1 MIPFLLLFNALTAS
15 QENAA
20 LHERRQLLEKAQAIV
35 QATQDLEITT
45 AEARRR
51 VELLLKE
58 LRSWADTH
66 GVGLVARSRTY
77 AAPARGRTEPLTA
90 NRCPLFFEDD
100 IEEHDEICP
109 LDLSRSEVWGG
120 SVVFCRYVCAPSPR

>member
-1 MIPFLLLFNALTAS
+1 MVPFLLLFTALTAS
-15 QENAA
+15 QEKAA
-20 LHERRQLLEKAQAIV
+20 NSERTELREKAQAIV

-51 VELLLKE
+51 VELLLKD
-58 LRSWADTH
+58 LRSWADTYD
-66 GVGLVARSRTY
+66 VELVAHSRTY
-77 AAPARGRTEPLTA
+77 ATPATGRTETLTA
-90 NRCPLFFEDD
+90 HRCPLFFEDD